1 MEYFGGLSDLISPR
15 DIVVGTA
22 PDSLL
27 TLVSQDL
34 PEDIFDHDEDEET
47 DEDGGGSDLHA
58 ADAIDAVMDS
68 NNADINLASV
78 IDDLDASF
86 GAPDCS
92 LVPPQ
97 ECLKS
102 ARNLIRIMQKQK
114 FKY

>member
-86 GAPDCS
+86 VDA
-92 LVPPQ
+92 LA
-97 ECLKS
+97 ERYHTYITYILK
-102 ARNLIRIMQKQK
+102 RLI
-114 FKY
+114 

>member
-1 MEYFGGLSDLISPR
+1 MYLHLLLISAHSWC
-15 DIVVGTA
+15 I
-22 PDSLL
+22 LL

-68 NNADINLASV
+68 NNGDINLASV

-86 GAPDCS
+86 VDALAERYITCIQTKKPIS
-92 LVPPQ
+92 
-97 ECLKS
+97 
-102 ARNLIRIMQKQK
+102 NN
-114 FKY
+114 

>member
-47 DEDGGGSDLHA
+47 DEDGSGGSDLHA

-86 GAPDCS
+86 VDALAERYITYILNS
-92 LVPPQ
+92 L
-97 ECLKS
+97 
-102 ARNLIRIMQKQK
+102 I
-114 FKY
+114 

>member
-86 GAPDCS
+86 VDA
-92 LVPPQ
+92 LA
-97 ECLKS
+97 ERYHTYITNILK
-102 ARNLIRIMQKQK
+102 RLILIAIANVCQ
-114 FKY
+114 